1 VGEHAGGIDAE
12 VGEFLRR
19 QRLFFVATA
28 PLAAAGRVNLSPR
41 GLDSFRIL
49 DARTVAWL
57 DLTGSGIET
66 VAHLRENGRI
76 VLMFCAFEGPGR
88 IVRLHGRGEVLEPGG
103 SGFDDLSA
111 LFPDLPGAR
120 CVVRDRRSPDAVRG
134 GADGTG
140 RIVPPAGARG
150 TARLP
155 RREEPLEPRRAAG
168 APGLVPEPEVPS
180 PGRERIEDVEDV
192 GGLLTAAG
200 PGEPGPAGAV
210 GVALERLE
218 SRPVHDVHPVAR
230 EG

>member
-120 CVVRDRRSPDAVRG
+120 CVVRVAVERV
-134 GADGTG
+134 ASSCGTG
-140 RIVPPAGARG
+140 VPLMRFEGERTGLVESSLRQGPEGLRAY
-150 TARLP
+150 
-155 RREEPLEPRRAAG
+155 RAAKNRSSLDG
-168 APGLVPEPEVPS
+168 LPGL
-180 PGRERIEDVEDV
+180 
-192 GGLLTAAG
+192 
-200 PGEPGPAGAV
+200 PA
-210 GVALERLE
+210 
-218 SRPVHDVHPVAR
+218 
-230 EG
+230 